1 MSCRLVAW
9 PNDDDDNPPPQLL
22 SWSTT
27 RANKLANTQIH
38 WWRGGETVTIYGLRK
53 KTATSSSDCLSI
65 FYWTLFIWP
74 INTKIYTPGKA
85 STAMGRYAPITNTET
100 TISVRSSRRWLIVA
114 ITLDLLRLLQHT
126 RRPTEFNFHSIPEL
140 YSSFW
145 GGCKGNGT
153 LYSRGTGNVI
163 HFPQGI

>member
-74 INTKIYTPGKA
+74 MNTKIYTPGKD

-126 RRPTEFNFHSIPEL
+126 QDDRQNLIFTQFRNYIHHSGEDARGTAHYIPEVQA
-140 YSSFW
+140 
-145 GGCKGNGT
+145 T
-153 LYSRGTGNVI
+153 
-163 HFPQGI
+163 